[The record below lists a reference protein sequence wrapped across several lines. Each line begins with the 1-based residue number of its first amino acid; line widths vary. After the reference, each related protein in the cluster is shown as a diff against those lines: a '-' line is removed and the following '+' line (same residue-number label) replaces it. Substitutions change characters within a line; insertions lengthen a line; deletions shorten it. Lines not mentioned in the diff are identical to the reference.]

1 VGRGEGLV
9 EVGGG
14 VFEGRVGGMGGGIGV
29 RLVAT
34 ATTTTADTTVSII
47 IVDIIHISILIS
59 IAITSTIPILI
70 TISILLHQQI
80 KHHPHPLHN
89 RPLHTH
95 IILTPSSQLPTFR
108 GQLSPPVADREL
120 LLQEGW
126 IDLCV
131 MPGDEVLVE
140 RGPVLVQQEEGLLG
154 GARMG
159 GEVLGVELVEQV
171 LEEPMGEQGSP
182 GVGGVDVCWAIGW
195 SLITT

>member
-1 VGRGEGLV
+1 M
-9 EVGGG
+9 
-14 VFEGRVGGMGGGIGV
+14 GGMSGGIVVGLIV
-29 RLVAT
+29 
-34 ATTTTADTTVSII
+34 TTTTDTTIRIINVYVITII
-47 IVDIIHISILIS
+47 IAIIFN
-59 IAITSTIPILI
+59 IPII
-70 TISILLHQQI
+70 IFIGILLHQQI
-80 KHHPHPLHN
+80 KNHPHPLHN

-95 IILTPSSQLPTFR
+95 IIRTPSSQLPTSR
-108 GQLSPPVADREL
+108 GQLSPPLTDREL

-131 MPGDEVLVE
+131 VLGDEVLVE
-140 RGPVLVQQEEGLLG
+140 RGPVLVEKKEGLLG